1 MATRTNRIE
10 NNWSPNL
17 SLADVS
23 EAFCINEHLTLTNKL
38 LFRDVRLNLRT
49 TSMCGLRMVP
59 YFVKKK
65 WCFKDWYDQESKLTW
80 PYLIN
85 FFFGTLWINFLFMDR
100 LWMVYAQKRPNSR
113 STQIIGS
120 DVYLITEGNLCLEIG
135 DFEIFDLSQ
144 SVRSVLNSKCPVVV
158 FLLLFGKTFH

>member
-1 MATRTNRIE
+1 
-10 NNWSPNL
+10 
-17 SLADVS
+17 
-23 EAFCINEHLTLTNKL
+23 
-38 LFRDVRLNLRT
+38 
-49 TSMCGLRMVP
+49 
-59 YFVKKK
+59 
-65 WCFKDWYDQESKLTW
+65 
-80 PYLIN
+80 
-85 FFFGTLWINFLFMDR
+85 
-100 LWMVYAQKRPNSR
+100 MVYAQKRPNSR